1 MYKIHSR
8 KVVQKIFVYWIS
20 FSSDFHY
27 NFRGVLLQ
35 KILSPQHLIVKKS
48 HQGAQY
54 SFQGLFCICQ
64 HAISVHLIS
73 PHGLCNASQVNK
85 QLKMILHMHSLPS
98 THTMI
103 YTKANFHFIPAD
115 LTKRDYS
122 ERAWPGLG
130 LHPAYLLENLCSM
143 SLRPFPCFQWRP
155 AIPDVHL
162 VVRFFLGQL
171 SFSNNWL

>member
-1 MYKIHSR
+1 MYKICSR

-20 FSSDFHY
+20 FASDFHY

-35 KILSPQHLIVKKS
+35 KILVSQHLIVKKKL

-64 HAISVHLIS
+64 HAISVPLIS

-98 THTMI
+98 THPI
-103 YTKANFHFIPAD
+103 KYPKANFPCIPPD
-115 LTKRDYS
+115 LTKCDCS
-122 ERAWPGLG
+122 ECSWPEPPTTSGLDN
-130 LHPAYLLENLCSM
+130 PCSV
-143 SLRPFPCFQWRP
+143 SLRHF
-155 AIPDVHL
+155 AV
-162 VVRFFLGQL
+162 L
-171 SFSNNWL
+171 STGNQQFWICI

>member
-35 KILSPQHLIVKKS
+35 KTLLPQHLIVKKS

-98 THTMI
+98 THTVI
-103 YTKANFHFIPAD
+103 YTKANFHFISAD
-115 LTKRDYS
+115 LTKHDYS
-122 ERAWPGLG
+122 ERAWPGPLPRLVIRKPL
-130 LHPAYLLENLCSM
+130 LHEPQTFPMLSMATSNSWCALSCKVLFRAVELL
-143 SLRPFPCFQWRP
+143 Q
-155 AIPDVHL
+155 
-162 VVRFFLGQL
+162 
-171 SFSNNWL
+171 